1 MNQLRQSQTPPP
13 EPAPIAPFSVRLVT
27 ATGVTFTLCGSRP
40 PAQAGAD
47 LLRDALAVSRAPR
60 RLAVMSNSSTPL
72 HVGGSNGANC

>member
-47 LLRDALAVSRAPR
+47 LLRDALQVSRSPR
-60 RLAVMSNSSTPL
+60 VQHSTQTTMAV
-72 HVGGSNGANC
+72 SNGATN